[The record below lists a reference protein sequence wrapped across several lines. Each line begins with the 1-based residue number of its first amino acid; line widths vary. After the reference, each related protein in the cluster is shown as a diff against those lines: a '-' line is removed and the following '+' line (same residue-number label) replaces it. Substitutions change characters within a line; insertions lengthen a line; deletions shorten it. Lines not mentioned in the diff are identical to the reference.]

1 MDINIDGREKKLYPG
16 DTALVLPGTWHKFKT
31 EHGFIAEEIS
41 TTHFD
46 NDSIYKDKGIND
58 MEKKT
63 RKTTVKHWGR
73 FEIQDKLPTF

>member
-63 RKTTVKHWGR
+63 RKTKKH
-73 FEIQDKLPTF
+73 